1 MGKNN
6 YYYLMNL
13 FSLTLVLIILF
24 IVIYGCQFRIY
35 KKKIEKFTDANPKN
49 KDNNDDNNDND
60 KDDNNNDED
69 NDNNQKQKDEKRKE
83 SFKPLDDN
91 EVKLLENFI
100 NEKINDKEVN
110 ELILRGEF
118 TRENLENMINYID
131 DISKKN
137 KN

>member
-1 MGKNN
+1 
-6 YYYLMNL
+6 MNL

-49 KDNNDDNNDND
+49 KDDDNHNDDNDNDNNDNN
-60 KDDNNNDED
+60 DDDDEGD
-69 NDNNQKQKDEKRKE
+69 QKEKVEKKKE